1 MRLIPFLFSFE
12 GRSSRESYWLFI
24 AASFGLSIVMLFAV
38 GTPTETQAMIFWL
51 ILLWPV
57 LAVIVKRY
65 HDRNKSGL
73 WCLVHILIPPIG
85 IIECGFLRG
94 TSGTN
99 RFGPDVL
106 LQTLADNGTATRSR
120 KWFHLL
126 AASGLFLLG
135 FFFLSTLLLDLAT
148 GKVNLDFAERFWGTV
163 IGIAA
168 WWGAY
173 SFLKRGLT
181 RRLTPGRTDGP
192 EVS

>member
-1 MRLIPFLFSFE
+1 MKLVPILFSFE
-12 GRSSRESYWLFI
+12 GRIGRESYWLFL
-24 AASFGLSIVMLFAV
+24 AACLGLSIVMQILV
-38 GTPTETQAMIFWL
+38 GTPTESQAMIFWL

-73 WCLVHILIPPIG
+73 WSLVHIVIPPVG

-94 TSGTN
+94 TSGSN

-106 LQTLADNGTATRSR
+106 SESGKAK
-120 KWFHLL
+120 KWFYFL

-135 FFFLSTLLLDLAT
+135 FFFLSTLLLGMT
-148 GKVNLDFAERFWGTV
+148 TSKVNLDGAEMFWGGL

-168 WWGAY
+168 WYGAY
-173 SFLKRGLT
+173 SLLKRGLAP
-181 RRLTPGRTDGP
+181 RLTLGGTDGP
-192 EVS
+192 KTT